1 MKDCNEQTI
10 EIGDRVL
17 FNPKRENA
25 GRETFTTIGKV
36 MGFSGGN
43 VVLVWGVGSTQ
54 HNYRFDYD
62 VKKWIQ
68 P

>member
-1 MKDCNEQTI
+1 MKDCNELPI

-17 FNPKRENA
+17 FNPQRENA
-25 GRETFTTIGKV
+25 GRETFTCVGKV

-43 VVLVWGVGSTQ
+43 VIVIWAVGSSQ
-54 HNYRFDYD
+54 HQYRFDYD
-62 VKKWIQ
+62 AIKYL